1 MDFKTSL
8 EKYRLMGANDVTNLI
23 RSLEVLRKGNV
34 DYELRN
40 TTVPT
45 IVTEEDIPKMGETV
59 RGARRFA
66 FQQFVPGETLDK
78 TLNSIKPYTPEVI
91 GSFAKI
97 MANYVQEVILR
108 I

>member
-1 MDFKTSL
+1 MTRVTFYVDL
-8 EKYRLMGANDVTNLI
+8 EILK
-23 RSLEVLRKGNV
+23 KGKV

-59 RGARRFA
+59 KGAKRFA

-78 TLNSIKPYTPEVI
+78 TLNSLKPYPPEVI
-91 GSFAKI
+91 GSFAQTMKK
-97 MANYVQEVILR
+97 YVDEVILR